1 MSSRLLSGRYELL
14 EKIGDGGMAVVY
26 KGKDRLLNRFIAIK
40 ILRPEFTKDA
50 SFVENFK
57 RESQAAAGLSHP
69 NIVSVYDVGKEGNI
83 NYIVMELVEGKNLST
98 IIAEEAPLDY
108 RRVIDLTKQVASAL
122 RIAHKNKII
131 HRDVKPHNIMVTS
144 DGVAKLADFGIA
156 KAVNDATLST
166 NSKVIG
172 SVHYFSP
179 EQARGNYVDERSD
192 IYSLGIVMYEML
204 TGRVPFDGDNPVS
217 IALKHINEEIVPP
230 HEYVDGIP
238 PALERAVLK
247 ATNKFQTN
255 RFNSADEL
263 IEELDNIEF
272 VTKVVGNSI
281 FAEASNEVA
290 RKRSDLEDP
299 SEDEELLSNRK
310 GKKAKKNK
318 KQGNS
323 SRKKKIIR
331 IALALAAILLIALGV
346 AFATGK
352 FSGKAKVPDL
362 SDMTYKEAKK
372 AADDAGFKIEKGK
385 AVYSSEISEGH
396 VVEQNPAGGEEAKKG
411 STIKVNLSKG
421 SKDGTVPNL
430 VGQNYKKVEK
440 DLKKAGYK
448 LGIVKSETST
458 KPEGTILS
466 QDPAAGSNADKGTKI
481 NITISDG
488 KGKDKGTVP
497 SVTGKSLEEA
507 KTAIRN
513 AGFSVGNITYDES
526 NVYGN
531 GYVMWQQYAAN
542 TSLEKGQTID
552 IEVSKGAPSSGGG
565 SSGSSGGSSG
575 TKL

>member
-352 FSGKAKVPDL
+352 FSGKAKVPEL

-507 KTAIRN
+507 KAAIRN